1 MPPPSKM
8 PSSSDFSSLSLE
20 RSSFHCSVFPLD
32 PCLVAT
38 VATLDTVMDLT
49 RQLTTKD
56 SSHPLMPTTLSPRDQ
71 QKCWDPSWRLWERE
85 RTITSNIALPTQP
98 SNIPMEEF
106 GGICN
111 NRKSSN
117 DIVKPRHCY
126 TDLHINNSIYLTQ
139 TFQELSQGLNGI
151 QTNETY

>member
-1 MPPPSKM
+1 MGS
-8 PSSSDFSSLSLE
+8 
-20 RSSFHCSVFPLD
+20 
-32 PCLVAT
+32 
-38 VATLDTVMDLT
+38 
-49 RQLTTKD
+49 RQ
-56 SSHPLMPTTLSPRDQ
+56 
-71 QKCWDPSWRLWERE
+71 E
-85 RTITSNIALPTQP
+85 RTVHSAGPGGGGGETVPLQQAQILQISRNVGTRHGGSEKGRGQLPVIIALPTQP